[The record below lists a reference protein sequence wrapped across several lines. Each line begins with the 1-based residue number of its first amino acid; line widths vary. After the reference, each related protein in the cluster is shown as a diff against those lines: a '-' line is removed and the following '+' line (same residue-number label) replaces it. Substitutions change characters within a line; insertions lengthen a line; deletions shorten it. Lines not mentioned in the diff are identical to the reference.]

1 MIDTALQKGRRSEL
15 VNALIKKGI
24 TDKDVL
30 RAIFLI
36 PRHFFIH
43 PDFKDFAYRDEAFP
57 IDENQTISQPYTVAF
72 QTQLLKIKKND
83 NVLEVGTGSGLSLI
97 HI

>member
-36 PRHFFIH
+36 PRHFLFILILRILH
-43 PDFKDFAYRDEAFP
+43 TEMKL
-57 IDENQTISQPYTVAF
+57 F
-72 QTQLLKIKKND
+72 QLMKVKQFLNHTQ
-83 NVLEVGTGSGLSLI
+83 
-97 HI
+97 